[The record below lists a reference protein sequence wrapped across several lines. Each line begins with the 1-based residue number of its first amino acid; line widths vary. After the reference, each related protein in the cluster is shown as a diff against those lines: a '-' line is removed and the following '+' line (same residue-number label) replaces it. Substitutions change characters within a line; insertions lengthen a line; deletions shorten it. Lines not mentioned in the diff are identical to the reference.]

1 LRAEEVRMR
10 EDDVVRN
17 AVAGA
22 VAGVVATVAMSG
34 VLAVAA
40 KRGLLQEPP
49 PRAIVR
55 TALPGLSREAVD
67 ATAVVAHL
75 GYGAAAGA
83 AHRALLRGPG
93 PAASVL
99 YGLALWAGSY
109 QVWVPLLGALP
120 PAHLDDRRRQGSMIA
135 AHVVYGGVLGLLAA
149 RRARRRDAPTS

>member
-1 LRAEEVRMR
+1 MR
-10 EDDVVRN
+10 GNDEVRN

-22 VAGVVATVAMSG
+22 VAGTVATAAMSA

-40 KRGLLQEPP
+40 RRGLLQEPP

-55 TALPGLSREAVD
+55 TALPGLSREAVN

-83 AHRALLRGPG
+83 LHRAVLGGPG

-99 YGLALWAGSY
+99 YALALWAGSY
-109 QVWVPLLGALP
+109 QGWVPLLGALP
-120 PAHLDDRRRQGSMIA
+120 PAHLDDRRRQASMIA
-135 AHVVYGGVLGLLAA
+135 AHVVYGLVLGAVT
-149 RRARRRDAPTS
+149 ARRRRGR

>member
-1 LRAEEVRMR
+1 MR
-10 EDDVVRN
+10 EDDAVRA

-22 VAGVVATVAMSG
+22 TTGVVATVVMSG

-40 KRGLLQEPP
+40 SRGWLREPP

-55 TALPGLSREAVD
+55 TALPGLSEPTVNA
-67 ATAVVAHL
+67 AAVVAHL

-83 AHRALLRGPG
+83 LHRVLLRGPG

-99 YGLALWAGSY
+99 YALALWAGSY
-109 QVWVPLLGALP
+109 QGWVPLLGALP

-135 AHVVYGGVLGLLAA
+135 AHVVYGAVLGTLAA
-149 RRARRRDAPTS
+149 RRARR